1 MTKTN
6 YDLLVIAGTYDSH
19 QLIKELKK
27 YNISILATVATQ
39 TGKEMLSNLP
49 IDILVG
55 KLNKEDF
62 KNLVYTKGIK
72 CILDSSHPYAQEV
85 SQNIFEVSKLL
96 SIAYIRYLRPSE
108 TNNFENICCVNDIGE
123 AVQNL
128 NNLKGNI
135 FLTTGSKDLQ
145 LFVDNIE
152 DYRQRLFVRVLPTSD
167 SILKCEELKIPT
179 NNIIALMG
187 CPNVDLNKE
196 IMKYYKIDIL
206 VTKDGGKVGGFY
218 EKVKAAQQLGVSTII
233 IKRPFEV
240 MPSVSTYKQTVE
252 YIIHKLNTGDEKL
265 INA

>member
-1 MTKTN
+1 MTN

-19 QLIKELKK
+19 ELIKELKK

-39 TGKEMLSNLP
+39 TGKEMLSNLS

-55 KLNKEDF
+55 KLNKEGF
-62 KNLVYTKGIK
+62 KNLVYNKGIK

-85 SQNIFEVSKLL
+85 SQNIFEISKLL

-108 TNNFENICCVNDIGE
+108 TNNFNNACYVNDIKE
-123 AVQNL
+123 VVQKL

-135 FLTTGSKDLQ
+135 FLTTGSKDLP
-145 LFVDNIE
+145 LFIDNIK
-152 DYRQRLFVRVLPTSD
+152 DYKQRLFVRVLPISD
-167 SILKCEELKIPT
+167 SIVKCEELGIPP

-187 CPNVDLNKE
+187 CPNIDLNKE

-206 VTKDGGKVGGFY
+206 VTKDSGKVGGFY
-218 EKVKAAQQLGVSTII
+218 EKVEATQQLGINTII
-233 IKRPFEV
+233 VKRPFEA
-240 MPSVSTYKQTVE
+240 MPSVSTYKQVVD
-252 YIIHKLNTGDEKL
+252 YIIHKLQTGEEKL

>member
-1 MTKTN
+1 MTN

-19 QLIKELKK
+19 ELIKELKK

-55 KLNKEDF
+55 KLNKQDF

-85 SQNIFEVSKLL
+85 SQNIFEISKLL
-96 SIAYIRYLRPSE
+96 SIDYIRYLRPSE
-108 TNNFENICCVNDIGE
+108 AKSFKNTYYVNDIKE
-123 AVQNL
+123 AIQNL
-128 NNLKGNI
+128 NNSKGNI
-135 FLTTGSKDLQ
+135 LLTTGSKDLK
-145 LFVDNIE
+145 LFVDNIK
-152 DYRQRLFVRVLPTSD
+152 DYKQRLFVRVLSTSD
-167 SILKCEELKIPT
+167 SIVKCEELGIPT

-187 CPNVDLNKE
+187 CPNIDLNRE

-206 VTKDGGKVGGFY
+206 VTKDSGKVGGFY
-218 EKVKAAQQLGVSTII
+218 EKLEAAQQLEITTII
-233 IKRPFEV
+233 IKRPFEA
-240 MPSVSTYKQTVE
+240 MPSVSTYKQVVD
-252 YIIHKLNTGDEKL
+252 YIIHKLQTGEEKL